1 MTLEELQVLI
11 TVAVEESGDLDELAS
26 SIRRTAQEAQQQTEK
41 SAAAQSAAWASL
53 AAAAGVTFSKIAG
66 AIQTGIEAS
75 NAYTAAMQGLE
86 SVSSA
91 KNIGA
96 DQMQAALAGVTDAFF
111 DTTAA
116 ATAYK
121 NLLSRGYTLDQ
132 ATNTILRLKD
142 AASFGRQANYTLSEA
157 VTTATEGI
165 KNENSILVDN
175 AGVTK
180 NVAKMWEDYAKKI
193 GVTTT
198 SLTQAQK
205 VQAEYEGIMAETA
218 MQAGDLEKLSGT
230 LAGSQAEAAAA
241 GKVAWQNFGDAM
253 SGIAGVAT
261 EVQTGVVTAL
271 GGIAEAAPEATAGL
285 TTATAAM
292 TGLVAASAGLSTVK
306 KLLSSLSLTGAGMGW
321 LAGLAAVAGIIA
333 GIVTAVQNARKA
345 AEEAE
350 AAQLQASQDA
360 VDQQQARYDRLN
372 QLVQR
377 YNELTSKEN
386 LDYTE
391 HLEMV
396 RIQNELADAYGV
408 TADNARDAAD
418 ANGQYAASLRA
429 LQQAELQELKQQQS
443 ANTGT
448 QRLKAMK
455 DYGEALGE
463 VADDLKAVNGLID
476 EIETDRALSG
486 SDSIFSQQE
495 LDDAKRQRQEL
506 LAQLRQA
513 DSEFVQW
520 YQLGTQEI
528 QTKILARGDSY
539 HQATADALR
548 QMFQIDLSQFDSAEA
563 ASDYVTKMLQ
573 AFEYAITDADV
584 GKAMNTLTEEIGK
597 ALSGESFDQEALLE
611 SWAFLTDGDN
621 SLLSFLNRLSEE
633 SGVAVETLLDNLMQS
648 VTGVE
653 DFSQRVEDAASG
665 AYTLTETLTEGAEA
679 ASAYANAFG
688 EMGSEAEN
696 TQKQFD
702 ASMASVEK
710 CNRQIETL
718 GRQKTAIQQ
727 VKELAAQ
734 LKSCEKNGAEYNRVA
749 EQLRTKCK
757 AAGISTAALGKNF
770 EGLDDAVT
778 AADESVDAAA
788 AGMASDLSSVI
799 SWAEATRQSLI
810 MQGNIDVDNSPAIAA
825 LEAIIAMAREA
836 QAALLA
842 AGVNLSG
849 SGGGG
854 GGGGGGGS
862 KADDAEKKA
871 EEARKKALQADYDRI
886 EHRRHL
892 NEISLEEELAGL
904 EEIRRKHQMTAEE
917 IMAWEEKV
925 YDLKKEIRE
934 RDADSIDR
942 LADGVVSA
950 LEKRYEAMRDAEIE
964 RLDKSREAWEQW
976 RDDSVAA
983 IEDQIAALDQLADT
997 EDEEKKSAEELRKI
1011 EKLRREVEYEQ
1022 DAYNRQKLQQQLD
1035 EAVAS
1040 REERLRK
1047 LELKQQKEALQEE
1060 IERIRERA
1068 SEKIK
1073 ELDGEQDAIE
1083 KAYEERLKAASLQAE
1098 AEKLLM
1104 TKSQNEIMDLL
1115 YEYVPEYDALGKS
1128 MGEKLLEGFQSKV
1141 GSIADWF
1148 RGFNDQL
1155 ARMQEELAGTMNAAT
1170 DRFYESRRDT
1180 AGQSGAGGAPV
1191 VQQTVNFYEP
1201 VESPS
1206 QVARRMEDVN
1216 DQLGWM
1222 MA

>member
-11 TVAVEESGDLDELAS
+11 TVAVKESGGLDELAS

-111 DTTAA
+111 DSTAA

-230 LAGSQAEAAAA
+230 LAGSQAQAAAA

-253 SGIAGVAT
+253 SGIAGLAT

-386 LDYTE
+386 LDYSE

-506 LAQLRQA
+506 LLQLRQA

-528 QTKILARGDSY
+528 QTKILARG
-539 HQATADALR
+539 
-548 QMFQIDLSQFDSAEA
+548 
-563 ASDYVTKMLQ
+563 
-573 AFEYAITDADV
+573 
-584 GKAMNTLTEEIGK
+584 
-597 ALSGESFDQEALLE
+597 
-611 SWAFLTDGDN
+611 
-621 SLLSFLNRLSEE
+621 
-633 SGVAVETLLDNLMQS
+633 
-648 VTGVE
+648 
-653 DFSQRVEDAASG
+653 
-665 AYTLTETLTEGAEA
+665 
-679 ASAYANAFG
+679 
-688 EMGSEAEN
+688 
-696 TQKQFD
+696 
-702 ASMASVEK
+702 
-710 CNRQIETL
+710 
-718 GRQKTAIQQ
+718 TAIIRPPPTRC
-727 VKELAAQ
+727 VRC
-734 LKSCEKNGAEYNRVA
+734 SR
-749 EQLRTKCK
+749 
-757 AAGISTAALGKNF
+757 ST
-770 EGLDDAVT
+770 
-778 AADESVDAAA
+778 
-788 AGMASDLSSVI
+788 
-799 SWAEATRQSLI
+799 
-810 MQGNIDVDNSPAIAA
+810 
-825 LEAIIAMAREA
+825 
-836 QAALLA
+836 
-842 AGVNLSG
+842 
-849 SGGGG
+849 
-854 GGGGGGGS
+854 
-862 KADDAEKKA
+862 
-871 EEARKKALQADYDRI
+871 
-886 EHRRHL
+886 
-892 NEISLEEELAGL
+892 
-904 EEIRRKHQMTAEE
+904 
-917 IMAWEEKV
+917 
-925 YDLKKEIRE
+925 
-934 RDADSIDR
+934 
-942 LADGVVSA
+942 
-950 LEKRYEAMRDAEIE
+950 
-964 RLDKSREAWEQW
+964 
-976 RDDSVAA
+976 
-983 IEDQIAALDQLADT
+983 
-997 EDEEKKSAEELRKI
+997 
-1011 EKLRREVEYEQ
+1011 
-1022 DAYNRQKLQQQLD
+1022 
-1035 EAVAS
+1035 
-1040 REERLRK
+1040 
-1047 LELKQQKEALQEE
+1047 
-1060 IERIRERA
+1060 
-1068 SEKIK
+1068 
-1073 ELDGEQDAIE
+1073 
-1083 KAYEERLKAASLQAE
+1083 
-1098 AEKLLM
+1098 
-1104 TKSQNEIMDLL
+1104 
-1115 YEYVPEYDALGKS
+1115 
-1128 MGEKLLEGFQSKV
+1128 
-1141 GSIADWF
+1141 
-1148 RGFNDQL
+1148 
-1155 ARMQEELAGTMNAAT
+1155 
-1170 DRFYESRRDT
+1170 
-1180 AGQSGAGGAPV
+1180 
-1191 VQQTVNFYEP
+1191 
-1201 VESPS
+1201 
-1206 QVARRMEDVN
+1206 
-1216 DQLGWM
+1216 
-1222 MA
+1222 

>member
-11 TVAVEESGDLDELAS
+11 TVAVEESGGLDELAS
-26 SIRRTAQEAQQQTEK
+26 SIRRTAQEAQQQTER

-53 AAAAGVTFSKIAG
+53 AAAAGVTFSKITG

-111 DTTAA
+111 DSTAA

-218 MQAGDLEKLSGT
+218 MQVGDLEKLSGT

-292 TGLVAASAGLSTVK
+292 TGLVAASAGLATVK

-321 LAGLAAVAGIIA
+321 LAGLAAAAGVIA

-386 LDYTE
+386 LDYSE

-396 RIQNELADAYGV
+396 RIQNELAEAYGL

-418 ANGQYAASLRA
+418 ANSQYAASLRA
-429 LQQAELQELKQQQS
+429 LQQAELQELKQQQT

-448 QRLKAMK
+448 QRVKALK
-455 DYGEALGE
+455 DYGEALQKT
-463 VADDLKAVNGLID
+463 ADDLSRVGDQIAECERLLALNPQDEYALEGL
-476 EIETDRALSG
+476 T
-486 SDSIFSQQE
+486 E
-495 LDDAKRQRQEL
+495 LQGQRQEL
-506 LAQLRQA
+506 LLQLRAA
-513 DSEFVQW
+513 DSEFAKW
-520 YQLGTQEI
+520 YELGTQEI

-597 ALSGESFDQEALLE
+597 ALSGENFDQEALLE
-611 SWAFLTDGDN
+611 SWAFLTEGDN
-621 SLLSFLNRLSEE
+621 SLLGFLNRLSEE
-633 SGVAVETLLDNLMQS
+633 SGTSVETLLDNLMQS

-653 DFSQRVEDAASG
+653 DFSQRVQDAASG
-665 AYTLTETLTEGAEA
+665 AYTLTETLAEGAEA

-718 GRQKTAIQQ
+718 GKQKTAIQQ

-770 EGLDDAVT
+770 EGLDDAIT

-788 AGMASDLSSVI
+788 ASMASDLSSVI

-862 KADDAEKKA
+862 KAEDAEKKA

-904 EEIRRKHQMTAEE
+904 EEIRRKHRMTAEE
-917 IMAWEEKV
+917 IMDWEEKV

-934 RDADSIDR
+934 RDADSIDK

-976 RDDSVAA
+976 RDDSVQA
-983 IEDQIAALDQLADT
+983 IEDQIAALDKLADT

-1047 LELKQQKEALQEE
+1047 LELKQQKETLQEE
-1060 IERIRERA
+1060 IEKIRDQA

-1104 TKSQNEIMDLL
+1104 TKSQDEIMDLL

-1155 ARMQEELAGTMNAAT
+1155 ARMQEELAGSLNAAT

-1180 AGQSGAGGAPV
+1180 ASQSGAGGAPV

-1216 DQLGWM
+1216 DQLGMM